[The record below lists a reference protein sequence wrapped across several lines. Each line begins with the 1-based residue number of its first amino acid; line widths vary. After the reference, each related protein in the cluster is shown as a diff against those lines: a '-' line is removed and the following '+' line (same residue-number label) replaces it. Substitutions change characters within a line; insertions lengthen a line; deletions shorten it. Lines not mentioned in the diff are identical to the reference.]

1 VTRWL
6 QSGTRR
12 DLCVLLYGAGELRA
26 QQLKSR
32 LESHYEGRVEPR
44 QYYGALDR
52 LVSTGHVETRTEGIH
67 DVYSLTDAGERALRE
82 HYAWFT
88 DRVEKEDGKS

>member
-1 VTRWL
+1 MTRWL

-12 DLCVLLYGAGELRA
+12 DLCALLYGAGELRA

-32 LESHYEGRVEPR
+32 LESHYESRIEPQ

-52 LVSTGHVETRTEGIH
+52 LVSTGHVEERTEGIH

-88 DRVEKEDGKS
+88 DRVEEGSGES